1 MTPRN
6 RNLMV
11 GVIVAGAL
19 LALAWMILKFSSN
32 TAAQIFNKGTTVH
45 LVADRV
51 DGLAEGSPVFYL
63 GVMVGRV
70 MDVHRLPDNR
80 RVMVDAE
87 LNKDQTI
94 PKNVIGLIRQQS
106 QLSISAMINLEPS
119 GTPATEPLVNGDQI
133 PAKYMAGGLVP
144 PEVTELA
151 NQAREQHL
159 VQHVDETVVTVRTEL
174 EKVGRLLDQFNDLV
188 GDPKLRDNLRDTV
201 ANVRETSDN
210 LKKFSGR
217 FDELAN
223 DAKGTMTD
231 ARGAIADARGAINQ
245 MNKTVTDG
253 GKHIDDV
260 SRDVGQRLTQIAG
273 ILERFQSVADK
284 IDKGNGAAGQF
295 VNDPRL
301 YESLVDTSRELNET
315 VKTFKRLADQWE
327 HEGVSLKLGK

>member
-6 RNLMV
+6 RNLLV
-11 GVIVAGAL
+11 GVVVAGAL

-63 GVMVGRV
+63 GVNVGRV
-70 MDVHRLPDNR
+70 MTVRRLPDNL

-94 PKNVIGLIRQQS
+94 PKNVVGVIKQQS
-106 QLSISAMINLEPS
+106 QLSISALINLESNGAPS
-119 GTPATEPLVNGDQI
+119 SEPLVNGDQI
-133 PAKYMAGGLVP
+133 PAKFMGGGLVP

-151 NQAREQHL
+151 SQVREQRL
-159 VQHVDETVVTVRTEL
+159 IQHVDETVVAVRQEL
-174 EKVGRLLDQFNDLV
+174 DKVGRLLDQFNDLA
-188 GDPKLRDNLRDTV
+188 GDPKLRDNLRTTV
-201 ANVRETSDN
+201 ANVRETSEN

-217 FDELAN
+217 FDELAT
-223 DAKGTMTD
+223 DAKGTMNEARGAITD
-231 ARGAIADARGAINQ
+231 ARGAIGQIRT
-245 MNKTVTDG
+245 TVADG
-253 GKHIDDV
+253 GKRIDDL
-260 SRDVGQRLTQIAG
+260 SKDVGQRLTQVG
-273 ILERFQSVADK
+273 DILAKLQSVADK
-284 IDKGNGAAGQF
+284 VDKGNGAAGQF

>member
-63 GVMVGRV
+63 GVSVGRV
-70 MDVHRLPDNR
+70 MGVRRLPDNL

-94 PKNVIGLIRQQS
+94 PKNVVGVIRQQS
-106 QLSISAMINLEPS
+106 QLSISALINLEPS
-119 GTPATEPLVNGDQI
+119 GTPSAEPLVDGDQI
-133 PAKYMAGGLVP
+133 PAKFMGGGLVP

-151 NQAREQHL
+151 TQVREQRL
-159 VQHVDETVVTVRTEL
+159 VQHVDETIIAVHQEL
-174 EKVGRLLDQFNDLV
+174 DKVGRLLDQFNDVV
-188 GDPKLRDNLRDTV
+188 GDPKIRDNLRTTV
-201 ANVRETSDN
+201 ANIRETSEKLN
-210 LKKFSGR
+210 QFSGR
-217 FDELAN
+217 LDELAA
-223 DAKGTMTD
+223 DAKGTMTE
-231 ARGAIADARGAINQ
+231 ARGAITDTRGAIAQ
-245 MNKTVTDG
+245 VRTTVGDS
-253 GKHIDDV
+253 GKRIDDL
-260 SRDVGQRLTQIAG
+260 SKDVGQRLTQIAD
-273 ILERFQSVADK
+273 ILGKFQSVADK
-284 IDKGNGAAGQF
+284 IDKGNGAAGQL

>member
-11 GVIVAGAL
+11 GVIVVGAL
-19 LALAWMILKFSSN
+19 MALAWMILKFSSN

-70 MDVHRLPDNR
+70 MGVHRLPDNR
-80 RVMVDAE
+80 QVMVDTE

-94 PKNVIGLIRQQS
+94 PKNVVGLIRQQS

-119 GTPATEPLVNGDQI
+119 GTPSSEPLVNGDQI

-151 NQAREQHL
+151 AEVREQRL
-159 VQHVDETVVTVRTEL
+159 IQHVDETVVTVREEL
-174 EKVGRLLDQFNDLV
+174 EKAGKLLDHFNDIA
-188 GDPKLRDNLRDTV
+188 GDPKLRDDLRTTM
-201 ANVRETSDN
+201 ANVNDTSAKLN
-210 LKKFSGR
+210 KFSGR
-217 FDELAN
+217 LDELAT
-223 DAKGTMTD
+223 DAKGTMDEARGAITD
-231 ARGAIADARGAINQ
+231 ARGAIGR
-245 MNKTVTDG
+245 MSTTVDNS
-253 GKHIDDV
+253 GKRIDDL
-260 SRDVGQRLTQIAG
+260 SKDLGQRLTQVAD
-273 ILERFQSVADK
+273 ILAKFQSVADK

>member
-87 LNKDQTI
+87 LDKDQTI

-119 GTPATEPLVNGDQI
+119 GTPAAEPLVNGDQI

-151 NQAREQHL
+151 TEVREQRL
-159 VQHVDETVVTVRTEL
+159 IQHVDETVVTVREEL
-174 EKVGRLLDQFNDLV
+174 EKAGRLLDHFNDIV
-188 GDPKLRDNLRDTV
+188 GDPKLRDDLRTTM
-201 ANVRETSDN
+201 ANVNDTSAKLN
-210 LKKFSGR
+210 KFSGR
-217 FDELAN
+217 LDELAT
-223 DAKGTMTD
+223 DAKGTITEARGAITD
-231 ARGAIADARGAINQ
+231 ARGAIGR
-245 MNKTVTDG
+245 MSTTVDNS
-253 GKHIDDV
+253 GKRIDDL
-260 SRDVGQRLTQIAG
+260 SKDLGQRLTQIAG

>member
-6 RNLMV
+6 RNLLI
-11 GVIVAGAL
+11 GVVVAGAL

-63 GVMVGRV
+63 GVSVGRV
-70 MDVHRLPDNR
+70 MGVRRLPDNL

-94 PKNVIGLIRQQS
+94 PKNVVGVIKQQS
-106 QLSISAMINLEPS
+106 QLSISALINLEPNGAPS
-119 GTPATEPLVNGDQI
+119 AEPLVNGDEI
-133 PAKYMAGGLVP
+133 PAKFLGGGLVP

-151 NQAREQHL
+151 AQVREQRL
-159 VQHVDETVVTVRTEL
+159 IQHVDETVVAVHQEL
-174 EKVGRLLDQFNDLV
+174 DKVGRLLDQFNDV
-188 GDPKLRDNLRDTV
+188 IGDPTLRENVRTTV
-201 ANVRETSDN
+201 ANIKDTSEKLN
-210 LKKFSGR
+210 QFSGHLN
-217 FDELAN
+217 ELAT
-223 DAKGTMTD
+223 DAKGTMSD
-231 ARGAIADARGAINQ
+231 ARGAITEAKGAIGQ
-245 MNKTVTDG
+245 MRTTVADG
-253 GKHIDDV
+253 GKRIDDL
-260 SRDVGQRLTQIAG
+260 SKDVGQRLTQVG
-273 ILERFQSVADK
+273 DILAKLQSVADK
-284 IDKGNGAAGQF
+284 VDKGNGAAGQF